1 MQTGG
6 GLGGPGGRNGGAA
19 PGWPRTPLSKSL
31 PLTADLGLLLGSAWA
46 HARAHGRHL
55 YACLAHSG
63 DPCTQLLGGSQPV
76 FVSCLL
82 RLLPHLPLPSRISHL
97 TQRPSASPC
106 GRDRGWGIHALQ
118 DSILGR
124 LLRTN
129 GRCEPQA
136 GVSHAAGQ

>member
-46 HARAHGRHL
+46 HARAHGRHP

-97 TQRPSASPC
+97 TQRPSASPHP
-106 GRDRGWGIHALQ
+106 RVVGIEDGASTLCRTP
-118 DSILGR
+118 SLAGYSGPTGAASPRLG
-124 LLRTN
+124 
-129 GRCEPQA
+129 
-136 GVSHAAGQ
+136 